1 MTVLAI
7 LTLAFGFAAVTPDQS
22 AVDGLRAAI
31 KAAVAERVGE
41 VRSID
46 VELAGGSMVVGDIVS
61 AQPAAGARLGGS
73 IRFLITPAKGRVYQV
88 VARVRVIAG
97 RAVATR
103 AIPRGQQVSAEDV
116 EWSEGPLDGQL
127 LQPLPSLDAVLASQ
141 TRRAVAPGEVLTNI
155 VLAEPVAVRA
165 GEEVA
170 LTVRS
175 GAMEVRGVARA
186 VSSGS
191 IGDVIRVTTPGS
203 RDIRRARIVAPAKV
217 EIVR

>member
-1 MTVLAI
+1 MTALTI
-7 LTLAFGFAAVTPDQS
+7 LTLAIGFATVSPGQS
-22 AVDGLRAAI
+22 AVDGLRSAI
-31 KAAVAERVGE
+31 RAAVVERVGE

-46 VELAGGSMVVGDIVS
+46 VELAGGSMVAGNIVS
-61 AQPAAGARLGGS
+61 AQPATGARLGGS
-73 IRFLITPAKGRVYQV
+73 IRFLVKPATGRIYQV

-103 AIPRGQQVSAEDV
+103 PIPRGEQLTAADV
-116 EWSEGPLDGQL
+116 EWTEGPLDGQL
-127 LQPLPSLDAVLASQ
+127 LQPLPTLDQVLGSQ
-141 TRRAVAPGEVLTNI
+141 ARRAIAPGEVLTSI
-155 VLAEPVAVRA
+155 VLAQPVAVRA

-175 GAMEVRGVARA
+175 GTMEVRGMARA

-191 IGDVIRVTTPGS
+191 VGDVIRITTPGS
-203 RDIRRARIVAPAKV
+203 RDIRRARIIAPAKV

>member
-1 MTVLAI
+1 MTAFTILA
-7 LTLAFGFAAVTPDQS
+7 LALSVATGSPGQS
-22 AVDGLRAAI
+22 AVDSLRSAI
-31 KAAVAERVGE
+31 RASVAERIGD
-41 VRSID
+41 VRSVD
-46 VELAGGSMVVGDIVS
+46 VELAGGSMVTGEIVS

-73 IRFLITPAKGRVYQV
+73 IRFLVKPATGRVYQV

-103 AIPRGQQVSAEDV
+103 AIPRGQRVTAADV
-116 EWSEGPLDGQL
+116 DWSEGSLDGQL

-141 TRRAVAPGEVLTNI
+141 TRRAIAPGEVLTSI

-170 LTVRS
+170 LTVRA

-191 IGDVIRVTTPGS
+191 VGDVIRVTTPGS